1 MQQPP
6 TGSASQ
12 GSTSQNLGQNDLG
25 QHSTTQNTTGQSS
38 SSSGKTEEL
47 KSDAKQLGSK
57 AADRIHS
64 EVDSRKD
71 EAVSQAQSVSS
82 AIRQTADG
90 LDDNAPQWLRS
101 AFQQGADQLQRFAES
116 IENKDSRQLMNDVQ
130 SFARERPALFL
141 GAAAAAGFAA
151 ARIFKAGSDQQ
162 GGSQFGST
170 SQFGQAQPWGNGER
184 SESDDWGRGDT
195 FGQQFDE
202 SSTGSQSSLQGGL
215 GGGSNQ
221 AFMARPETQS
231 PTSSQFEQNR
241 MEDDPLV
248 LGTTEAPAT
257 SDRGRQ

>member
-6 TGSASQ
+6 TGSA
-12 GSTSQNLGQNDLG
+12 GQSGTPRNDF
-25 QHSTTQNTTGQSS
+25 GQSS
-38 SSSGKTEEL
+38 PTEGNSSQSGGTTQEL
-47 KSDAKQLGSK
+47 KSNAKQLGTK

-64 EVDSRKD
+64 EVDNRKG

-116 IENKDSRQLMNDVQ
+116 VENKDSRQIMNDVQ

-151 ARIFKAGSDQQ
+151 ARIFKAGSDEQ
-162 GGSQFGST
+162 GSQQFS
-170 SQFGQAQPWGNGER
+170 SQSQPWGDGEQ
-184 SESDDWGRGDT
+184 DWGRSDD
-195 FGQQFDE
+195 FGEQFDE
-202 SSTGSQSSLQGGL
+202 SATGSQASS
-215 GGGSNQ
+215 S

-248 LGTTEAPAT
+248 LGT
-257 SDRGRQ
+257 SDTPVTPDGGVR

>member
-6 TGSASQ
+6 TGSASE
-12 GSTSQNLGQNDLG
+12 GSTPQNDTQTG
-25 QHSTTQNTTGQSS
+25 GTTQ
-38 SSSGKTEEL
+38 EL
-47 KSDAKQLGSK
+47 TSDAKQLGSK

-64 EVDSRKD
+64 EVDNRKGQ
-71 EAVSQAQSVSS
+71 AVSQAQSLTS

-116 IENKDSRQLMNDVQ
+116 IENKDSRQILNDVQ

-151 ARIFKAGSDQQ
+151 ARILKAGSEQQ
-162 GGSQFGST
+162 SSQQFT
-170 SQFGQAQPWGNGER
+170 SEYDRSQPWGDGELG
-184 SESDDWGRGDT
+184 SENQDWGRGDT

-202 SSTGSQSSLQGGL
+202 SSTGSQSSTLGGI
-215 GGGSNQ
+215 GGGSSQ
-221 AFMARPETQS
+221 AFIARPETQS
-231 PTSSQFEQNR
+231 PTSSQFEQSR

-248 LGTTEAPAT
+248 LGTSETPAT
-257 SDRGRQ
+257 PDGGLR